1 MDDVSTLKVQ
11 LDESVDNE
19 EEDDIDKDENYL
31 RFFFIN
37 FNLLFSKLLESAVDI
52 FLPTLK
58 FKKNVNEINFLELL

>member
-31 RFFFIN
+31 RFF
-37 FNLLFSKLLESAVDI
+37 L
-52 FLPTLK
+52 
-58 FKKNVNEINFLELL
+58 